1 MNNLVDSNDRFVGSY
16 WQWLKVQLSGWDALN
31 WALFGFAVGIQGMSF
46 ALNQITW
53 TSVVSFIA
61 TLFGSLCTVAMCA
74 KGYDPITGKRVTSR
88 SINGLLGAISVVGFV
103 GKIEELREDEK
114 GLYFRAKIS
123 NTTKGK
129 DLAILIEDDAINEI
143 SIGYQAVVWEVDEVR
158 SVRLLKEVKLYE
170 VSFVTRA
177 ANEQAVVTT
186 TEVKEEKPELTD
198 DELLQ
203 KRAEIDAEIE
213 KRAMDK
219 FLKSI

>member
-1 MNNLVDSNDRFVGSY
+1 MEFKSQNFEIKAIPEGKNMFVEGYAAVFGNEDSYNDII
-16 WQWLKVQLSGWDALN
+16 VQGA
-31 WALFGFAVGIQGMSF
+31 FTKTIQG
-46 ALNQITW
+46 
-53 TSVVSFIA
+53 
-61 TLFGSLCTVAMCA
+61 
-74 KGYDPITGKRVTSR
+74 KEGKRIKLCLQHELDEV
-88 SINGLLGAISVVGFV
+88 V

-114 GLYFRAKIS
+114 GLWFRAKIS

-129 DLAILIEDDAINEI
+129 DLAILIEDEAINEI
-143 SIGYQAVVWEVDEVR
+143 SIGYQSVVWEVDEVR
-158 SVRLLKEVKLYE
+158 NVRLLKEIKLYE
-170 VSFVTRA
+170 ISFVTRA

>member
-1 MNNLVDSNDRFVGSY
+1 MEFKSQNFEIKAIPEGKNMFVEGYAAVFGNEDSYNDIIEKGAFT
-16 WQWLKVQLSGWDALN
+16 KT
-31 WALFGFAVGIQGMSF
+31 IQG
-46 ALNQITW
+46 
-53 TSVVSFIA
+53 
-61 TLFGSLCTVAMCA
+61 
-74 KGYDPITGKRVTSR
+74 KEGKRIKLCLQHDMDDV
-88 SINGLLGAISVVGFV
+88 V

-114 GLYFRAKIS
+114 GLWFKAKIS

-129 DLAILIEDDAINEI
+129 DLAILIEDEAINEI
-143 SIGYQAVVWEVDEVR
+143 SIGYQSIVWEVDEVR
-158 SVRLLKEVKLYE
+158 NVRLLKEVKLYE
-170 VSFVTRA
+170 ISFVTRA
-177 ANEQAVVTT
+177 ANEQAVVTA

>member
-1 MNNLVDSNDRFVGSY
+1 MEFKSQYFEVKAVAEGKNMYVEGYAAVFGNEDSYNDII
-16 WQWLKVQLSGWDALN
+16 VQGA
-31 WALFGFAVGIQGMSF
+31 FTKTIQGRE
-46 ALNQITW
+46 
-53 TSVVSFIA
+53 
-61 TLFGSLCTVAMCA
+61 
-74 KGYDPITGKRVTSR
+74 GKRIKLCLQHDLDDV
-88 SINGLLGAISVVGFV
+88 V

-114 GLYFRAKIS
+114 GLWFKAKIS

-177 ANEQAVVTT
+177 ANPQAVVTA
-186 TEVKEEKPELTD
+186 TEIKQEEPDDDISDEDLIKKR
-198 DELLQ
+198 DELN
-203 KRAEIDAEIE
+203 KEIE
-213 KRAMDK
+213 KRATIK